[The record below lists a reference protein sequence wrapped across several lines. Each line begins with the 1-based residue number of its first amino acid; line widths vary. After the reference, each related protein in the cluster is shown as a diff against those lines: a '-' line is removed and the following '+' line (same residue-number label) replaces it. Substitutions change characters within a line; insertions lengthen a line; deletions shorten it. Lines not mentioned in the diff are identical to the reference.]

1 MREVADSFPT
11 VFVWKES
18 VKSDILTSVI
28 RPALVDDFEAIES
41 LNYSVVNLT
50 SPMDAARI
58 QQLHDISSYHRVI
71 TQDGQ
76 LTAFLLVLGP
86 DCGYDSVNYQWFDQH
101 YDDFAYI
108 DRIVVRDSSR
118 GQGLG
123 TILYE
128 DLFAWAIS
136 QKIQNIVCEYNA
148 EPLNEASRE
157 FHNALGF
164 QEVSL
169 ETIGQ
174 VKRVS
179 MQLRVLPV

>member
-1 MREVADSFPT
+1 M
-11 VFVWKES
+11 
-18 VKSDILTSVI
+18 
-28 RPALVDDFEAIES
+28 
-41 LNYSVVNLT
+41 
-50 SPMDAARI
+50 
-58 QQLHDISSYHRVI
+58 
-71 TQDGQ
+71 
-76 LTAFLLVLGP
+76 AFLLVLGP
-86 DCGYDSVNYQWFDQH
+86 DCDYDSVNYQWFDQR

-108 DRIVVRDSSR
+108 DRIVVRDGSR

-148 EPLNEASRE
+148 EPLNEASRK
-157 FHNALGF
+157 FHKALGF

-169 ETIGQ
+169 EMIGQ
-174 VKRVS
+174 AKRVS